1 MEDISILLGAG
12 FSVNQGYP
20 FASKLNELIL
30 DLDAEDFY
38 VHSDGTVILKKR
50 DVDDPFW
57 YTADSKHR
65 YFLIELRDFYFQKE
79 REFNY
84 EKFYDFYQFF
94 SNQNNWTLEFEE
106 LCENF
111 RSKLYVT
118 TDNINL
124 ISHINKIFNQ
134 LISIFLVDK
143 NGNQF
148 YGSVHYGK
156 PFFQGYTGFLNCL
169 EHLGEKNT
177 VHIHTLNHDIFF
189 EIFRSSDWLTD
200 LSDGFEELGSPFYG
214 EYENAK
220 IRLSYFTNNYYGTFR
235 LYKLHGSI
243 DQFPFHVNSKVE
255 TFIKTKKNLNPTNF
269 YKEVLNN
276 GKPEYINDWV
286 NYHADFL
293 SGTSS
298 KILRYGEK
306 VYYLEIFEHFKQN
319 LKSAKSLLI
328 VGYGC
333 ADTEI
338 NHLIETKFDFKNKPV
353 TIVDP
358 FPSDTIKKFAEKI
371 QANIIQKTPNNM
383 LVADI
388 LI

>member
-1 MEDISILLGAG
+1 MENISILLGAG

-20 FASKLNELIL
+20 FASKLNQLVL

-38 VHSDGTVILKKR
+38 VHSDGTVIPKNR
-50 DVDDPFW
+50 DVDDPCW

-65 YFLIELRDFYFQKE
+65 HFLIRLRDFYIQKE
-79 REFNY
+79 GEFNY
-84 EKFYDFYQFF
+84 EKFYDFYKFF
-94 SNQNNWTLEFEE
+94 SNHNNSTPEFEE
-106 LCENF
+106 LCEAF
-111 RSKLYVT
+111 RTEFQVT
-118 TDNINL
+118 TDNLNL

-134 LISIFLVDK
+134 LILIFLIDK
-143 NGNQF
+143 DGNQF

-156 PFFQGYTGFLNCL
+156 PFYQGYTGFLNCL
-169 EHLGEKNT
+169 ENLGGNNT

-214 EYENAK
+214 EYQNSK
-220 IRLSYFTNNYYGTFR
+220 LRLSHFTNNYKGTFR

-243 DQFPFHVNSKVE
+243 DQFPFHVNSEVE
-255 TFIKTKKNLNPTNF
+255 TFIKIKKNLNPTNLF
-269 YKEVLNN
+269 KEVLKD

-298 KILRYGEK
+298 KILRYGERI
-306 VYYLEIFEHFKQN
+306 YYREIFEHFKQN

-333 ADTEI
+333 ADTKI
-338 NHLIETKFDFKNKPV
+338 NRLIETEFDFKNKSV
-353 TIVDP
+353 IIVDP
-358 FPSDTIKKFAEKI
+358 FPSDILKEFAKKVEAKI
-371 QANIIQKTPNNM
+371 VQKSPDN
-383 LVADI
+383 LLIADI
-388 LI
+388 LT